1 MHYLFKIL
9 GWYLD
14 TAGYL
19 DVTSTN
25 QGFRSRNKL
34 FRKEGS
40 ATKDYHGEAVP
51 FMGRLQH
58 DLHTPSGILP
68 GLGLRV
74 ELEYAS
80 PQFVLQTTSTDTS
93 KYTYT
98 IETAKLLCP
107 VGQLTTTVFNRI
119 EQHLSRESA
128 RLYINRI
135 EVTNKNIPSNSK
147 NPVEL
152 LFPGARLPSRLI
164 MGLLPSETYNGKFT
178 KNVYNFQRTFGACGD
193 SVQALPEPPAEM
205 REESTSNRGKK
216 GTGVGKR
223 STASGIIGYMTRTA
237 GSNEGHGG
245 DAEEEDEEEDFHD
258 VQEDLEAVGD
268 ICYLES
274 VQVQLNGESLDGFQ
288 AKATKNQDIM
298 NYIRM
303 NHYLGF
309 MSTRT
314 GNALTLQEFH
324 KGMYLL
330 VFDLTT
336 SSQAGLQSAVSAVR
350 TGTLQAEF
358 NFSCPT
364 PSELTLLLFAEYS
377 DLITIDKNRQVSMS
391 Y

>member
-1 MHYLFKIL
+1 M
-9 GWYLD
+9 D

-34 FRKEGS
+34 FRKDGS
-40 ATKDYHGEAVP
+40 STSVYHGQAVP
-51 FMGRLQH
+51 FMGRLHH
-58 DLHTPSGILP
+58 DLHTPAGILP

-93 KYTYT
+93 KYTYS
-98 IETAKLLCP
+98 IDTAKLLCP
-107 VGQLTTTVFNRI
+107 VGQLTTAVFNRI
-119 EQHLSRESA
+119 EQHLSREAA

-135 EVTNKNIPSNSK
+135 EVTNKNIPANSK
-147 NPVEL
+147 NAVEL

-164 MGLLPSETYNGKFT
+164 MGILPSETYNGKFT
-178 KNVYNFQRTFGACGD
+178 KNVYNFQRTWGACGD
-193 SVQALPEPPAEM
+193 GVQAVHEQLEP
-205 REESTSNRGKK
+205 REESSSRGKK
-216 GTGVGKR
+216 GSGAGKKSGTG
-223 STASGIIGYMTRTA
+223 GIIGYMTRTS
-237 GSNEGHGG
+237 GSSEVQGG
-245 DAEEEDEEEDFHD
+245 DENEEDDEEDFHD

-288 AKATKNQDIM
+288 AKATKTQDIM

-314 GNALTLQEFH
+314 GNALTLTEFH

-330 VFDLTT
+330 VYDITT

-364 PSELTLLLFAEYS
+364 PKELSLLLFAEYS
-377 DLITIDKNRQVSMS
+377 DLITIDKNRMVSMS